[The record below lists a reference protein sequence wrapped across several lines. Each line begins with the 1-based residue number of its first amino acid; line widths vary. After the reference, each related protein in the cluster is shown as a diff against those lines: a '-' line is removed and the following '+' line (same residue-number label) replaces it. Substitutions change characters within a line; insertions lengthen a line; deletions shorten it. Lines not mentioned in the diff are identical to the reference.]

1 MCAPVGCRQF
11 CGIKRSC
18 ERNRVIPLSG
28 DFAKPFGMVTFA
40 LMGKQRALSRIDCG
54 LMLLACLL
62 VGGCQ
67 VTPMTPST
75 SWNVKDFGAAA
86 DGKTLDTAAVNRAID
101 AASAGGGGTVRFSA
115 GKYLCYSIHLKSNIT
130 LELDRGATIV
140 AAGTSKHSEYDLPEP
155 NPSNRYQD
163 FGHTHWHNSLIWG
176 EDLHDVSIIG
186 PGLIDGTNG
195 LQSGDGFIRSTTRRS
210 RRPAMEPLDDA
221 ATTQPTSE
229 PSREDDPH
237 PERMPPPGMGN
248 KAISLKNCNRVII
261 RDISVLKGGHF
272 AILAT
277 GANNLTIDNVTL
289 DTNRDGMDIDCC
301 SNVRISNCTV
311 NSPSD
316 DGICL
321 KTSYALGWARP
332 TENVTITNCLV
343 AGGWVEGSVIDGTFK
358 LFDPYTRHP
367 GGTGRIKL
375 GTESNGDFKN
385 ITISNCVFDHCQG
398 LAIESVDGS
407 VIENLTAT
415 NLVMRDLTTS
425 PIFIRLGER
434 LRGPKETTKTGA
446 IRRIILSN
454 IVATTATSRYAGII
468 SGTPNFPIEDVSI
481 SNIKLVFPGGGTK
494 RMATS
499 QPAEKEK
506 TYPEPSMFGSLP
518 AWGFFIRHI
527 NGLEMRDIGLTCLTA
542 DARSPMVIGDV
553 KGLDLEHVTINGGG
567 DVPVILLKN
576 AQDFTAHQVQ
586 GVPDTHLDEVQEQR
600 F

>member
-1 MCAPVGCRQF
+1 M
-11 CGIKRSC
+11 
-18 ERNRVIPLSG
+18 L
-28 DFAKPFGMVTFA
+28 VTVC
-40 LMGKQRALSRIDCG
+40 S
-54 LMLLACLL
+54 L

-67 VTPMTPST
+67 TAPAVTVTG
-75 SWNVKDFGAAA
+75 WNVKDFGATA
-86 DGKTLDTAAVNRAID
+86 DGKTLDTDAVNKAID
-101 AASAGGGGTVRFSA
+101 AASAAGGGTVQFTA
-115 GKYLCYSIHLKSNIT
+115 GTYLCYSIHLKSNIT
-130 LELDRGATIV
+130 LELERGAKIV
-140 AAGTSKHSEYDLPEP
+140 AAGTRQHSEYDLPEP
-155 NPSNRYQD
+155 NPSNKFQD

-176 EDLHDVSIIG
+176 EELHDVSIIG
-186 PGLIDGTNG
+186 SGLIDGTNG
-195 LQSGDGFIRSTTRRS
+195 LQSGDGFVRSTTRRS
-210 RRPAMEPLDDA
+210 RRPATEPVDE
-221 ATTQPTSE
+221 TTTTEPTTDPTTE
-229 PSREDDPH
+229 PNREDDPH

-248 KAISLKNCNRVII
+248 KAIGLKNCNRVLI

-277 GANNLTIDNVTL
+277 GVNNMTIDNVTL

-301 SNVRISNCTV
+301 SNVRVSNCTV
-311 NSPSD
+311 NSPAD

-358 LFDPYTRHP
+358 LFDPHTKHP

-385 ITISNCVFDHCQG
+385 ITVSNCVFDHCQG
-398 LAIESVDGS
+398 LCIESVDGS
-407 VIENLTAT
+407 VIENLTAN
-415 NLVMRDLTTS
+415 NLVMREITSS

-434 LRGPKETTKTGA
+434 LRGPKDTTKTGA
-446 IRRIILSN
+446 IRRVILSN
-454 IVATTATSRYAGII
+454 IVATTATPKYAGII
-468 SGTPNFPIEDVSI
+468 CGIPNFPIEDVSI

-494 RMATS
+494 KMATS

-542 DARSPMVIGDV
+542 DARSPMIIGDV
-553 KGLDLEHVTINGGG
+553 KDLDLEHVTITGGG
-567 DVPVILLKN
+567 DMPVILLKN
-576 AQDFTAHQVQ
+576 VQDFTAHQVH
-586 GVPDTHLDEVQEQR
+586 GMADTHLDQVQQQS